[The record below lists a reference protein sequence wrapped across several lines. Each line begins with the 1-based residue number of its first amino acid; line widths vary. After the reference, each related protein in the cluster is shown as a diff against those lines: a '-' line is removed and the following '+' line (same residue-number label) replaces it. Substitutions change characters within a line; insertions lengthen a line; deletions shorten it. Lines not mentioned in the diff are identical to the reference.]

1 MPVRLELEIGI
12 LYLNFEVRRLQK
24 IFDVVNASSFEKMP
38 A

>member
-12 LYLNFEVRRLQK
+12 LYLNFEVRRLEK
-24 IFDVVNASSFEKMP
+24 IFDIVNSSSFRKMI